1 MVSPSIS
8 LHLLFQRDFIV
19 MRDFASSIAEI
30 RTWRAGSWHYAKRR
44 PTGCDASR
52 RGGLHGSRA
61 GKDHGRDSE
70 ANWNSGGG
78 GGAGVNADLVEAF
91 G

>member
-1 MVSPSIS
+1 MSIYS
-8 LHLLFQRDFIV
+8 LASG
-19 MRDFASSIAEI
+19 MRLAFMQYGTSLSG
-30 RTWRAGSWHYAKRR
+30 AGQ
-44 PTGCDASR
+44 
-52 RGGLHGSRA
+52 A

-78 GGAGVNADLVEAF
+78 GAGVNADLVEAF

>member
-1 MVSPSIS
+1 MT
-8 LHLLFQRDFIV
+8 R
-19 MRDFASSIAEI
+19 
-30 RTWRAGSWHYAKRR
+30 RAAAAC
-44 PTGCDASR
+44 TGA
-52 RGGLHGSRA
+52 GQA